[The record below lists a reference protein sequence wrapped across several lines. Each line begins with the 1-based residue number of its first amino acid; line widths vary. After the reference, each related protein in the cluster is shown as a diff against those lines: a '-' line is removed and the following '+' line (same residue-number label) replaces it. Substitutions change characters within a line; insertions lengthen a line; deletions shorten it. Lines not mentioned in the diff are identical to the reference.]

1 MVGTFGLAP
10 RGTMRVRALPLA
22 RALAARGHQVLVV
35 MPPWHTPE
43 EGGMTWDQDGVY
55 LEYVRVASRGS
66 VPGHVRTLYRL
77 VRRVLSW
84 RPDVVHCFKPKA
96 YAGLTAW
103 VLWHLRP
110 FVEARFRLIVDED
123 DWEGKGGWYDMPSHG
138 RLTREFFAWQER
150 WGLTHCDAVTVAS
163 RTLESLVWSLGT
175 SPVRV
180 HHVPNGS
187 GMSPS
192 AANGSDLRDA
202 LGIGSSPV
210 ILLYTRFFEYDVARV
225 VAAYA
230 RIAAQIP
237 EARLLVVG
245 KGLYPRDE
253 ERFDALIASEGLS
266 ASVIKVGWVPPESL
280 QGYLALCDAALFPF
294 DDNLVNRA
302 KCSVKLADLL
312 AMGCP
317 VVAEAVGEN
326 AQYIEA
332 GRSGFLVESG
342 DVEAMAETCVRVLR
356 DPELGKTVGRAAV
369 ARMQTDYAWS
379 SLAERVLL
387 AYRGGKA

>member
-43 EGGMTWDQDGVY
+43 EGGMTWDQEGVH

-245 KGLYPRDE
+245 KGLYSRDE

-266 ASVIKVGWVPPESL
+266 ASVIKVGWVPTDSL
-280 QGYLALCDAALFPF
+280 QAYLALCDVALFPV